1 MSIVRCREYAQK
13 VLDTLDEMQKV
24 RRLPLRFSPP
34 DTYETTQEVQR
45 NLWKNNQ
52 RVHTSVRVVRQR
64 ASRRPRPASTLLP
77 AFICPSNAIVGY
89 AVG

>member
-52 RVHTSVRVVRQR
+52 RVHTSVRVVRER
-64 ASRRPRPASTLLP
+64 ASRRPPPASTLLP